1 MKIRG
6 TGDGNEGGQDENVRI
21 GVKIMNKKCG
31 EG

>member
-6 TGDGNEGGQDENVRI
+6 TGDGNEGGQGENVRI